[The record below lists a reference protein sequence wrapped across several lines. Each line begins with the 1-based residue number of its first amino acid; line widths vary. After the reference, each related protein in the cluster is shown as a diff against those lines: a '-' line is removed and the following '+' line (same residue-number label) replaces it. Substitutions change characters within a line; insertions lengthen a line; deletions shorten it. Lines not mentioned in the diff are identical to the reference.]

1 MIGYLVF
8 ALGSHQAKIGDLV
21 LFIFGMHQAMIGDLV
36 FSLG

>member
-8 ALGSHQAKIGDLV
+8 ALGLHQAKIGDLV
-21 LFIFGMHQAMIGDLV
+21 LFILGMHKTMIGDLV